1 MSWTGVARLASRQL
15 SGRSPA
21 SRHLGVHSKPQSL
34 QLPRYFNSL
43 SSVVL
48 YSIALT
54 ATFNGASRAG
64 NGRGRIVLGAPPK
77 GRGADHKRS
86 LFFDNGSKGTK
97 FAGFGGATAFF
108 NTLKTRCCNG
118 DNVAKSSQAR
128 SSTALQRATA
138 MLTDISGKLSL
149 ARFSLI
155 RLRMCNR
162 ATFMT
167 LAS

>member
-15 SGRSPA
+15 SGQSPA

-54 ATFNGASRAG
+54 ATCNGASRAE
-64 NGRGRIVLGAPPK
+64 NGRGRIVLGARPN
-77 GRGADHKRS
+77 GRARIRS
-86 LFFDNGSKGTK
+86 DRYFNNGSNGTK

-108 NTLKTRCCNG
+108 NTLKTRCCNR
-118 DNVAKSSQAR
+118 DDVTKTSSAR

-138 MLTDISGKLSL
+138 MLSDKSAKFSL
-149 ARFSLI
+149 ARFSPI
-155 RLRMCNR
+155 RLRLCNR